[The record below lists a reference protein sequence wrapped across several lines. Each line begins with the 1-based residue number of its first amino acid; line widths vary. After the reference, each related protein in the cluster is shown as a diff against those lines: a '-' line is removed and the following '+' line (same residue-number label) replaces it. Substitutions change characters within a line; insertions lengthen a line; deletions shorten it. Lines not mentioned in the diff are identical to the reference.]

1 MQQEFKIAT
10 RKSPLA
16 LWQAETVQNLLT
28 NLGVTVELLPLTTTG
43 DKLQKTQ
50 LSNIQLEKSN
60 NPHLATG
67 KGLFIKEIQEAIL
80 TNNAHLAVHSMKDL
94 PVTQTKGLSVVSLLP
109 RAGKHDVL
117 LLSPIILS
125 EMEKI
130 DPSFSLENESDFN
143 KLKSI
148 LFQCNSFFK
157 LPIGTTSSRRQMLL
171 KKHLSPNLNLQVLRG
186 NVDTR
191 LTKLNNN
198 EFSAIIL
205 AEAGLQR
212 LNLFDK
218 KKMFLLPIS
227 LFIPAP
233 AQGVV
238 AVELKDE
245 ENKLLFTN
253 VLKIS
258 HSSTVMQAALERLT
272 LFLLG
277 GDCHSA
283 VGVCCEKDKL
293 YVICERNG
301 NIREAV
307 MLIPPLFPSIL
318 ETLLKESDAQFSKFF
333 EKLCQ
338 SFIANEV
345 KQFLLH
351 NDFSA
356 VADFSEN

>member
-16 LWQAETVQNLLT
+16 LWQAETVQKLLID
-28 NLGVTVELLPLTTTG
+28 LGVKVELLPLTTTG

-50 LSNIQLEKSN
+50 LSNIQLEESK

-80 TNNAHLAVHSMKDL
+80 SNNAHLAVHSMKDL

-117 LLSPIILS
+117 ILSPIILS
-125 EMEKI
+125 EIEKI
-130 DPSFSLENESDFN
+130 DPSFSLENEGDFN
-143 KLKSI
+143 RLKSI
-148 LFQCNSFFK
+148 LFKCDSFFK

-171 KKHLSPNLNLQVLRG
+171 KKHFSQSLNIQVLRG

-212 LNLFDK
+212 LNLFDR

-245 ENKLLFTN
+245 ENKFLLTN
-253 VLKIS
+253 VLKVS
-258 HSSTVMQAALERLT
+258 HSNTIMQAALERLS

-283 VGVCCEKDKL
+283 VGVCCENDKL

-301 NIREAV
+301 IIREAV
-307 MLIPPLFPSIL
+307 LFIPPLFSSIL
-318 ETLLKESDAQFSKFF
+318 ETLLNESANQFSSFF

-338 SFIANEV
+338 SLIASEV
-345 KQFLLH
+345 KQFLLR

-356 VADFSEN
+356 VADF

>member
-1 MQQEFKIAT
+1 MLQEFKIAT

-16 LWQAETVQNLLT
+16 LWQAETVQKLLN
-28 NLGVTVELLPLTTTG
+28 NLGVSVGLLPLTTTG

-50 LSNIQLEKSN
+50 LSNIQLEESN

-80 TNNAHLAVHSMKDL
+80 NNSAHIAVHSMKDL
-94 PVTQTKGLSVVSLLP
+94 PVTQTKNLSVVSLLP

-117 LLSPIILS
+117 VLSPVILA
-125 EMEKI
+125 ELTKI
-130 DPSFSLENESDFN
+130 DPSFSLEQEVDYH
-143 KLKSI
+143 KLKKV
-148 LFQCNSFFK
+148 LLQCGSFSK
-157 LPIGTTSSRRQMLL
+157 LPIGTTSARRQMLL
-171 KKHLSPNLNLQVLRG
+171 KKHLSPNLNIQVLRG

-191 LTKLNNN
+191 LTRLNNN

-212 LNLFDK
+212 LSLFDK
-218 KKMFLLPIS
+218 RKMFLLPIS

-245 ENKLLFTN
+245 INSFLFSQ

-258 HSSTVMQAALERLT
+258 HSSTVIQAGLERLS

-283 VGVCCEKDKL
+283 VGACFEKDKL
-293 YVICERNG
+293 YIICERNG
-301 NIREAV
+301 KIREAV
-307 MLIPPLFPSIL
+307 MIVPSSFTSIL
-318 ETLLKESDAQFSKFF
+318 EAVLKDSDFQFSLFF
-333 EKLCQ
+333 EKLCH
-338 SFIANEV
+338 SSIAGEL
-345 KQFLLH
+345 KEFLIN

-356 VADFSEN
+356 VAEL